1 MKKANLIPV
10 TYFLVLVCILSCR
23 NEKKA
28 PEAPTQE
35 FMTFISDSN
44 NTGRPEGK
52 QEILYGL
59 LTPTEISAIFTRLGI
74 SYNET
79 VINPTT
85 NLDLYTSSSEASLNL
100 GIYGVDFGYVKMF
113 GISQEMI
120 HYVLTIRNLCDKLG
134 IPDKLLTE
142 PIRKIEE
149 DSVDPDSVMTLLNKS
164 YKDIE
169 DLLRKDGRESTAGLM
184 LLGGWVEALYITTQ
198 LLYNTENPDR
208 QVVEKIAQQKYTLNS
223 LLNFMRN
230 YYDDPVVVY
239 YTKKLIF
246 LKRYFDTFD
255 IYFQIGDLE
264 IDTSRKVLKATNSEM
279 TISTETL
286 NNIRDYVRKL
296 RTEMVTP

>member
-1 MKKANLIPV
+1 MKKVTPILI
-10 TYFLVLVCILSCR
+10 TYFLLMTGILSCR
-23 NEKKA
+23 NEKTT
-28 PEAPTQE
+28 EAPKPE
-35 FMTFISDSN
+35 FMTFMPDSSRAV
-44 NTGRPEGK
+44 RPEGK

-74 SYNET
+74 AYNESI
-79 VINPTT
+79 INPTS
-85 NLDLYTSSSEASLNL
+85 NLNLYTSSSEASLNL
-100 GIYGVDFGYVKMF
+100 GIYGVDFGYVRMF

-120 HYVLTIRNLCDKLG
+120 NYVLTIRNLCDKLG

-149 DSVDPDSVMTLLNKS
+149 NSVDPDSIMPLLNKS
-164 YKDIE
+164 YQDIE

-230 YYDDPVVVY
+230 YYDDPIVVY

-264 IDTSRKVLKATNSEM
+264 IDTTKKE
-279 TISTETL
+279 
-286 NNIRDYVRKL
+286 
-296 RTEMVTP
+296 